1 MEKMGKDIRDLTKN
15 LRELYPETGMNGS
28 RASLYGEGSRDKII
42 TNEEYNSAR
51 KYYGRLWS
59 YTGD

>member
-1 MEKMGKDIRDLTKN
+1 MEKMGKDIRDLTRS
-15 LRELYPETGMNGS
+15 LRELYPTTGMYGS
-28 RASLYGEGSRDKII
+28 RESLYSEGSRDKII